1 MNNTFLFWVLV
12 VWISAAIVAAGC
24 VEYRLRAM
32 RAKRAKA
39 EESPIDLLELDRADV
54 QAHCDK
60 LQLRMERDR
69 IRWPIL
75 HSAPP
80 RKERETEEPTIDL
93 SDGWAN
99 YVFQRPSQ
107 GLLLQ
112 FTRDSR
118 SFVPFVATPCDD
130 FHDSFN
136 VHGLYWRLTGIA
148 KMQIEQR
155 SRQKGLFD

>member
-1 MNNTFLFWVLV
+1 MTYLFWVIV
-12 VWISAAIVAAGC
+12 VWIAAVIVVAVR
-24 VEYRLRAM
+24 VEHLLRAL

-54 QAHCDK
+54 QAHYDK

-80 RKERETEEPTIDL
+80 QKQSAPEDIPPREE
-93 SDGWAN
+93 GWAN
-99 YVFQRPSQ
+99 YVLVRPRQ
-107 GLLLQ
+107 DLVLQ
-112 FTRDSR
+112 FMRKNSSLTTR
-118 SFVPFVATPCDD
+118 FVAMPRE
-130 FHDSFN
+130 FPGEVN
-136 VHGLYWRLTGIA
+136 PAGLYWRLTGIA

-155 SRQKGLFD
+155 SNRGISA